1 MSIAKGINMKN
12 EGEKIVDSVADSVVE
27 TIDDEARNRKKVRK
41 KNKRKTVIYLFFY
54 FGVFLIPVVLLV
66 AYLRNGVAR
75 RQQEIKKIVYE
86 EDYASIYSEEIRIV
100 FGPDCKVGDK
110 KDITNEGEHC
120 ACGYHSDTY
129 IYDEWEITYK
139 DKYGQTFVQTM
150 NNMEGF
156 EEQQIEW
163 MTTQMEEHYKAN
175 QLKDYFDQDT
185 LEGIEIKGNGR
196 SYADVF
202 FGNPIN
208 GWSTDE
214 DYKELSDADSKERA
228 YKKELVE
235 RLSNPDNMISL
246 YELDYSQVYKI
257 YPVRLDIHLQI
268 EDMSISADEVSD
280 YEKAYQEKLDKI
292 AEEILK
298 ESENTCHMDMLL
310 SVTYN
315 DSHKNDY
322 GVTIWE
328 KFRCRSLSIAGEKV
342 DMSQEDKEY
351 NQLLLYWY
359 NENIW

>member
-12 EGEKIVDSVADSVVE
+12 EGE
-27 TIDDEARNRKKVRK
+27 R
-41 KNKRKTVIYLFFY
+41 
-54 FGVFLIPVVLLV
+54 
-66 AYLRNGVAR
+66 
-75 RQQEIKKIVYE
+75 
-86 EDYASIYSEEIRIV
+86 
-100 FGPDCKVGDK
+100 
-110 KDITNEGEHC
+110 C

-139 DKYGQTFVQTM
+139 DQYGQIFVQTM

-163 MTTQMEEHYKAN
+163 LTNQMEEHYKAN

-235 RLSNPDNMISL
+235 RLSDPDNMISL

-280 YEKAYQEKLDKI
+280 YEKVYQEKLDKI

-328 KFRCRSLSIAGEKV
+328 EFRCRSLSIAGEKV

>member
-1 MSIAKGINMKN
+1 MENELVDNKN
-12 EGEKIVDSVADSVVE
+12 QDEKI
-27 TIDDEARNRKKVRK
+27 TKKRNKKDTR
-41 KNKRKTVIYLFFY
+41 
-54 FGVFLIPVVLLV
+54 VVLIIFFVLV
-66 AYLRNGVAR
+66 FGPFIVGILLLRDKVP
-75 RQQEIKKIVYE
+75 RQHDIEELVYE
-86 EDYASIYSEEIRIV
+86 DDYASIYSEELKIV

-110 KDITNEGEHC
+110 KDIIIEGKSC
-120 ACGYHSDTY
+120 SCGYHQDTL

-139 DKYGQTFVQTM
+139 DQYGQTYVQTM
-150 NNMEGF
+150 NNMESF

-163 MTTQMEEHYKAN
+163 LTNQMEEHYKAN

-235 RLSNPDNMISL
+235 RLSDPDNMISL

>member
-1 MSIAKGINMKN
+1 MENELVDNKN
-12 EGEKIVDSVADSVVE
+12 QDEKI
-27 TIDDEARNRKKVRK
+27 TKKRNKKDTR
-41 KNKRKTVIYLFFY
+41 
-54 FGVFLIPVVLLV
+54 VVLIIFFVLV
-66 AYLRNGVAR
+66 FGPFIVGILLLRDKVP
-75 RQQEIKKIVYE
+75 RQHDIEELVYE
-86 EDYASIYSEEIRIV
+86 DDYASIYSEELKIV

-110 KDITNEGEHC
+110 KDIIIEGKSC
-120 ACGYHSDTY
+120 SCGYHQDTL

-139 DKYGQTFVQTM
+139 DQYGQTYVQTM
-150 NNMEGF
+150 NNMESF

-163 MTTQMEEHYKAN
+163 LTNQMEEHYKAN

-235 RLSNPDNMISL
+235 RLSDPDNMISL

-328 KFRCRSLSIAGEKV
+328 EFRCRSLSIAGEKV